1 MVEFEHKSG
10 CQSHGSPIITKKRK
24 GSLLGRVGKRGV
36 GVRVGVQ
43 KGEEGEGRP
52 VWEALLFPLA
62 VCGCMRW
69 KDEA

>member
-1 MVEFEHKSG
+1 MPVPRLSYNYKE
-10 CQSHGSPIITKKRK
+10 KKRQPARQS
-24 GSLLGRVGKRGV
+24 GEMGGW

-52 VWEALLFPLA
+52 LWEALLFPLA

-69 KDEA
+69 KDDEACSST